1 MDSYTAEEKA
11 MVEKRFSDCV
21 DGVYR
26 AHQPIYGY
34 KKWPCEW
41 YFTGRYIPTL
51 RIMKALSRLKV
62 DSMLDVGGAEGYK
75 SYIARNLF
83 GFRVHTS
90 DLSEEACKR
99 AEEIFKVDA
108 TPLDIHDLPF
118 SDGEFDVVTC
128 SETLE
133 HVTEPQKA
141 IDELLR
147 VAKKAVIITVPVEDP
162 DHLEEHYDKNN
173 HINAFD
179 VDSFDYLRE
188 RGLTVISNRY
198 LDKRILYYGMLVE
211 NNAQLE
217 YCEERKYPRFVYS
230 LFNGGLRMMGG
241 RRGAWMMARLVNADE
256 FVSRWTKDYAGVFCL
271 VLKDPGS
278 YGRPSRR
285 VTARHIMKSTVPHHY
300 LNNEVAKVGEHAESD
315 G

>member
-1 MDSYTAEEKA
+1 MDSYTVEEKA
-11 MVEKRFSDCV
+11 MVEKRFSDSV

-51 RIMKALSRLKV
+51 RIMRELARLKV

-75 SYIARNLF
+75 SHIARKLF
-83 GFRVHTS
+83 GISVHTS

-99 AEEIFKVDA
+99 AQEIFGVQG
-108 TPLDIHDLPF
+108 TPCDIHALPF
-118 SDGEFDVVTC
+118 GDEQYDVVTC

-133 HVTEPQKA
+133 HVTEPRQA

-162 DHLEEHYDKNN
+162 EHLEEHYQKNN

-188 RGLTVISNRY
+188 RGYRVISNKY
-198 LDKRILYYGMLVE
+198 LDRRILHYGMLLE
-211 NNAQLE
+211 NSARLE
-217 YCEERKYPRFVYS
+217 HTQECRWPSFVYS
-230 LFNGGLRMMGG
+230 AYNGVMRLAGG
-241 RRGAWMMARLVNADE
+241 RRGAWLMARLVNADE
-256 FVSRWTKDYAGVFCL
+256 RASRKTQDYAGILCVI
-271 VLKDPGS
+271 LKDPDC
-278 YGRPSRR
+278 YGRPRRR
-285 VTARHIMKSTVPHHY
+285 VTAGSIMKIAVPPHRMAGR
-300 LNNEVAKVGEHAESD
+300 EAAVDRTQG
-315 G
+315 